1 MENKITTKEWLPLLG
16 MTVAAFMFNTSEFMP
31 IGLLM
36 DIAADFAMT
45 EAQAGMLITIYAYVV
60 MLMSLPLM
68 ILASH
73 YPLRKLLLATISLF
87 ALSHVASAF
96 AGGFWTLM
104 LSRVGVA
111 FAHSIFWSVAS
122 PIAVRLVRGPFKAL
136 AMSMIVTGTAI
147 AIIVGLPL
155 GRIIGLYIGWR
166 MAFMCIAVIAF
177 AVLAYMFFVFP
188 KLEEGEPFT
197 LAQLPVLLRNPV
209 LIGLYVMSFLLP
221 TGYYTAYSY
230 IEPFLKLVAG
240 MDEAWITVTLVVFGA
255 AGLLGSM
262 AFSKWYDKYRYSFFR
277 TTVLGVAVVLL
288 LLYPLSFNHYVLLAL
303 CAIWGIFVTAF
314 NVVGQAELLRTTSVS
329 TSAVAMSIYSGI
341 FNLGIGSGSYLGG
354 QLSTHLSM
362 AYIGFGG
369 GVIVLLS
376 FAYCALRLVRNM
388 QRVERQQAAGG
399 E

>member
-1 MENKITTKEWLPLLG
+1 MENKITTKEWLPLIG

-68 ILASH
+68 ILASR

-87 ALSHVASAF
+87 AAAHVASAF

-177 AVLAYMFFVFP
+177 AVLVYMFFVFP

-354 QLSTHLSM
+354 QISTHLSM

-369 GVIVLLS
+369 GLIVLLS

-399 E
+399 Q

>member
-1 MENKITTKEWLPLLG
+1 MENKITTKEWLPLIG

-31 IGLLM
+31 IGLLI

-68 ILASH
+68 ILASR

-87 ALSHVASAF
+87 AVSHVASAF

-177 AVLAYMFFVFP
+177 AVLVYMFFVFP

-354 QLSTHLSM
+354 QISTHLSM

-369 GVIVLLS
+369 GLIVLLS
-376 FAYCALRLVRNM
+376 FAYCALCLVRNM

-399 E
+399 Q

>member
-1 MENKITTKEWLPLLG
+1 MDNKITTKEWLPLIG

-45 EAQAGMLITIYAYVV
+45 EAQAGLLITIYAYVV

-68 ILASH
+68 ILASR

-87 ALSHVASAF
+87 AVSHVASAF

-197 LAQLPVLLRNPV
+197 LGQLPVLLRNSV

-240 MDEAWITVTLVVFGA
+240 MDEGWITVTLVIFGA

-262 AFSKWYDKYRYSFFR
+262 AFSKWYDKCRFNFFR
-277 TTVLGVAVVLL
+277 GTVLGVAVVLL

-354 QLSTHLSM
+354 QISTHLSM

-369 GVIVLLS
+369 GAIVLLS
-376 FAYCALRLVRNM
+376 FAYCTLRLVRNM
-388 QRVERQQAAGG
+388 QRMERQQAAGG
-399 E
+399 Q

>member
-1 MENKITTKEWLPLLG
+1 MENKITTKEWLPLIG

-31 IGLLM
+31 IGLLI

-68 ILASH
+68 ILASR

-87 ALSHVASAF
+87 AAAHVASAF

-177 AVLAYMFFVFP
+177 AVLVYMFFVFP

-354 QLSTHLSM
+354 QISTHLSM

-399 E
+399 Q

>member
-87 ALSHVASAF
+87 AVSHVASAF

-354 QLSTHLSM
+354 QISTHLSM

>member
-1 MENKITTKEWLPLLG
+1 MENKITTKEWLPLIG

-68 ILASH
+68 ILASR

-87 ALSHVASAF
+87 AAAHVASAF

-177 AVLAYMFFVFP
+177 AVLVYMFFVFP

-240 MDEAWITVTLVVFGA
+240 MDEAWITVTLVIFGA

-354 QLSTHLSM
+354 QISTHLSM

-369 GVIVLLS
+369 GLIVLLS

-399 E
+399 Q

>member
-1 MENKITTKEWLPLLG
+1 MENKITTKEWLPLIG

-68 ILASH
+68 ILASR

-87 ALSHVASAF
+87 AVSHVASAF

-177 AVLAYMFFVFP
+177 AVLVYMFFVFP

-240 MDEAWITVTLVVFGA
+240 MDEAWITVTLVIFGA

-354 QLSTHLSM
+354 QISTHLSM

-369 GVIVLLS
+369 GLIVLLS

-399 E
+399 Q

>member
-1 MENKITTKEWLPLLG
+1 MENKITTKEWLPLIG

-68 ILASH
+68 ILASR

-87 ALSHVASAF
+87 AVSHVASAC

-177 AVLAYMFFVFP
+177 AVLVYMFFVFP

-240 MDEAWITVTLVVFGA
+240 MDEAWITVTLVIFGA

-354 QLSTHLSM
+354 QISTHLSM

-399 E
+399 Q

>member
-1 MENKITTKEWLPLLG
+1 MENKITTREWLPLLG

-45 EAQAGMLITIYAYVV
+45 EAQAGRMITIYAYVV

-68 ILASH
+68 LLASR
-73 YPLRKLLLATISLF
+73 YPLRRLLLATISLF
-87 ALSHVASAF
+87 AVSHVASAL
-96 AGGFWTLM
+96 AGGFWTLV

-111 FAHSIFWSVAS
+111 FAHAIFWSVAS

-136 AMSMIVTGTAI
+136 AMSMIVTGTAV

-166 MAFMCIAVIAF
+166 MAFMCVAVLAF
-177 AVLAYMFFVFP
+177 AVLAYLFFVFP
-188 KLEEGEPFT
+188 TLDAGEPFT
-197 LAQLPVLLRNPV
+197 LAQLPVMLRNPV

-240 MDEAWITVTLVVFGA
+240 MDEAWVTATLVIFGA

-262 AFSKWYDKYRYSFFR
+262 AFSKWYDKYRYHFFR
-277 TTVLGVAVVLL
+277 TVVLGVAVALL

-303 CAIWGIFVTAF
+303 CAVWGVFVTAF

-354 QLSTHLSM
+354 VISTRLSM

-369 GVIVLLS
+369 GAIVLLS
-376 FAYCALRLVRNM
+376 FAYCTLRLLRSM
-388 QRVERQQAAGG
+388 QRVERQQGMGG

>member
-1 MENKITTKEWLPLLG
+1 MENKITTKEWLPLIG

-31 IGLLM
+31 IGLLI

-68 ILASH
+68 ILASR

-87 ALSHVASAF
+87 AVSHVASAF

-177 AVLAYMFFVFP
+177 AVLVYMFFVFP

-240 MDEAWITVTLVVFGA
+240 MDEAWITVTLVIFGA

-354 QLSTHLSM
+354 QISTHLSM

-369 GVIVLLS
+369 GLIVLLS
-376 FAYCALRLVRNM
+376 FAYCALCLVRNM

-399 E
+399 Q

>member
-1 MENKITTKEWLPLLG
+1 MENKITTKEWLPLIG

-68 ILASH
+68 ILASR

-87 ALSHVASAF
+87 AAAHVASAF

-177 AVLAYMFFVFP
+177 AVLVYMFFVFP

-240 MDEAWITVTLVVFGA
+240 MDEAWITVTLVIFGA

-354 QLSTHLSM
+354 QISTHLSM

-399 E
+399 Q

>member
-1 MENKITTKEWLPLLG
+1 MENKITTKEWLPLIG

-68 ILASH
+68 ILASR

-87 ALSHVASAF
+87 AVAHVASAF

-188 KLEEGEPFT
+188 KLEEGRPFT

-240 MDEAWITVTLVVFGA
+240 WTGLDYGYPGNFWCC
-255 AGLLGSM
+255 GLLGSM
-262 AFSKWYDKYRYSFFR
+262 AFSKWYDKYRFNFFR
-277 TTVLGVAVVLL
+277 ATVLGVAVVLL

-354 QLSTHLSM
+354 QISTHLSM

-369 GVIVLLS
+369 GLVVLLS

-399 E
+399 Q

>member
-87 ALSHVASAF
+87 AVSHVASAF

>member
-1 MENKITTKEWLPLLG
+1 MENKITTKEWLPLIG

-68 ILASH
+68 ILASR

-87 ALSHVASAF
+87 AVSHVASAF

-177 AVLAYMFFVFP
+177 AVLVYMFFVFP

-230 IEPFLKLVAG
+230 IEPFLKLVTG
-240 MDEAWITVTLVVFGA
+240 MDEAWITVTLVIFGA

-354 QLSTHLSM
+354 QISTHLSM

-399 E
+399 Q

>member
-1 MENKITTKEWLPLLG
+1 MENKITTKEWLPLIG

-31 IGLLM
+31 IGLLI

-68 ILASH
+68 ILASR

-87 ALSHVASAF
+87 AAAHVASAF

-104 LSRVGVA
+104 LSRVWVA

-177 AVLAYMFFVFP
+177 AVLVYMFFVFP

-354 QLSTHLSM
+354 QISTHLSM

-376 FAYCALRLVRNM
+376 FAYCALCLVRNM

-399 E
+399 Q

>member
-45 EAQAGMLITIYAYVV
+45 EAHAGMLITIYAYVV

-87 ALSHVASAF
+87 AVSHVASAF

-354 QLSTHLSM
+354 QISTHLSM

>member
-1 MENKITTKEWLPLLG
+1 MENKITTKEWLPLIG

-68 ILASH
+68 ILASR

-87 ALSHVASAF
+87 AVSHVASAF

-177 AVLAYMFFVFP
+177 AVLVYMFFVFP

-240 MDEAWITVTLVVFGA
+240 MDEAWITVTLVIFGA

-354 QLSTHLSM
+354 QISTHLSM

-399 E
+399 Q